1 MSSGVDQLE
10 TMDVATSITPSSAS
24 SVTVAS
30 MPIAQTQ
37 EPESLAL
44 INEQSGSENSD
55 AEGDEKT
62 AVSSSDST
70 LATSAPAPAPLG
82 ILAPANLIRRTSDAP
97 LAPAPG
103 AYSRPAPP
111 LLSDAVLLER
121 GRRMLVSQGANPS
134 TLPNLRLASPRSQP
148 ASRSSTPTP
157 SGGPVPP
164 AVAAGRLVVPPQTA
178 GGAPIKKGSSFKSPP
193 LVSPIPIRHPAGLQP
208 HEPTSSGNTTPKP
221 AADASTST
229 SAPPPTEK
237 KEGEE

>member
-70 LATSAPAPAPLG
+70 LATSAPAPLG

-237 KEGEE
+237 KEGE